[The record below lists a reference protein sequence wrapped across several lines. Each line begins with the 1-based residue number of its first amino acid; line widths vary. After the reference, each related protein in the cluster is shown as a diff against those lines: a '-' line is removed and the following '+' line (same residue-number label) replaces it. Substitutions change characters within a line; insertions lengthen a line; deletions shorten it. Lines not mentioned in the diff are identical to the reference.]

1 MTKKPEPKPALV
13 RADDAEIHPVSG
25 RVESPRRRV
34 KTKQGATSD
43 TITGSA
49 KDKNVDLAVRVPKSL
64 PLSLAWEASILVD
77 GVAKASFRVRAGR
90 ERVMRDLAAN
100 VSKLAGLHTV
110 GVRLA
115 LVSA

>member
-34 KTKQGATSD
+34 KPKQGATSD
-43 TITGSA
+43 TIHGPS

-64 PLSLAWEASILVD
+64 RKKIRAMAKDRKVTPDDIVSEIL
-77 GVAKASFRVRAGR
+77 R
-90 ERVMRDLAAN
+90 
-100 VSKLAGLHTV
+100 T
-110 GVRLA
+110 A
-115 LVSA
+115 LD